1 MAALIAQR
9 GRPAAPPP
17 QRRRADLE
25 HDLFAT
31 IVEDAFS
38 EILVF
43 DAENLSLLFAN
54 RSSRNNLGYTQ
65 DEIAGLGVEAVKAE
79 LTGQQLRELY
89 RPLLEGETSRLV
101 AHTMHRRKDG
111 STYPVEVHTRTSRF
125 DGRAVLFQ
133 IVLDQT
139 DSKRRQ
145 MRAELNSLIERD
157 AAEAGDSRAFLVRLM
172 ARLVPQ
178 FRCRAANAWVWA
190 KKSGRLEMAGAWRD
204 GSQATCDPV
213 EDESLVSTA
222 RQRGKTLIRRHPG
235 GDTGTAF
242 AMPILIGEETA
253 AVLEFS
259 SAHDLAAELW
269 PDLLQALEE
278 QIGRLYERKL
288 GEERV
293 NDVRERFDAAVKGAA
308 VGLWDYDYRNE
319 QFYLSPRCREIL
331 QIAEDTPAPNWEGF
345 GRRTHPKDVKRTAA
359 AMKAH
364 RLKRTPYDMEYRYR
378 ISDGQ
383 YIWVHARAS
392 GVWDIDGN
400 ILRTAGTIENISAE
414 KEAEQVQR
422 EVLACI
428 AASSDTAT
436 RITQALDK
444 VCRYLR
450 LQTALVSHVANGNFE
465 VRYRSSDVEGPA
477 RNTVMPLAETICS
490 DIFAGDA
497 LQAVPDL
504 ALSPLASH
512 PARARDGIEAYI
524 GTALF
529 VRGARFGT
537 LSFRSPR
544 PRQGFSEPETA
555 MVRLLARW
563 IGEEIGRA
571 TDVAELIENDAR
583 TASKLSA
590 AADALLTVDHGG
602 HIEDANPAAVRMFGW
617 SAQELR
623 GMALGG
629 LLPAMQACAD
639 PYGRLMPV
647 RLRQDIA
654 VCRDGRRLSVLLNI
668 SEIHIGGRTLFTAAI
683 SDLTEVKQAETA
695 KGEFI
700 SIVSHEL
707 RTPLTSIRGALG
719 LIASQTVGALT
730 PEAARLAEIA
740 QRNCER
746 LLKLVNDI
754 LAIEKLET
762 GHFEMS
768 LQPLDLNAL
777 LSDAVAANA
786 LYAAKF
792 DVRFRFAADPALPKV
807 IADSERLMQVMA
819 NLLSNAAK
827 FTRPGTV
834 VEVSARLAGRFA
846 RIRVRDRGH
855 GIPEELRER
864 IFEKFAQGENVNTR
878 GHEGSGLGLSIT
890 RRMVELMNGEIRF
903 ESRRGAGTTFIVSL
917 PLAEAGASIQ
927 EA

>member
-1 MAALIAQR
+1 MAALSASQTL
-9 GRPAAPPP
+9 PAPAPL

-43 DAENLSLLFAN
+43 DAEGLALLFAN
-54 RSSRNNLGYTQ
+54 RSSRNNLGY
-65 DEIAGLGVEAVKAE
+65 DAAEIAGLGAPDIKAE
-79 LTGQQLRELY
+79 LTGGQLRELY
-89 RPLLEGETSRLV
+89 RPLLEGETTRLV
-101 AHTMHRRKDG
+101 AHTLHRRKDG

-139 DSKRRQ
+139 EGLRKQ
-145 MRAELNSLIERD
+145 TRAELNSLIERD

-178 FRCRAANAWVWA
+178 FRCRAANAHVWA
-190 KKSGRLEMAGAWRD
+190 KKTQALEIAGSWRD
-204 GSQATCDPV
+204 GSQAGRENAPN
-213 EDESLVSTA
+213 ESLVSQA
-222 RQRGKTLIRRHPG
+222 QQRGRTLIQRNPG

-259 SAHDLAAELW
+259 SVHDLAGELW

-288 GEERV
+288 GEERI
-293 NDVRERFDAAVKGAA
+293 NENRERFEAAVKGAA

-331 QIAEDTPAPNWEGF
+331 NIPEDAPAPSWDDF
-345 GRRTHPKDVKRTAA
+345 GKRTHPKDARRTAA
-359 AMKAH
+359 AMQAH
-364 RLKRTPYDMEYRYR
+364 MLRRTPYDMEYRYR
-378 ISDGQ
+378 RADGQ

-392 GVWDIDGN
+392 GLWDLDGN
-400 ILRTAGTIENISAE
+400 IVRTAGTIENISAE

-428 AASSDTAT
+428 AASSDAPAK
-436 RITQALDK
+436 ITQALDK
-444 VCRYLR
+444 VCHYLR
-450 LQTALVSHVANGNFE
+450 MDSALVSHVADGNFQL
-465 VRYRSSDVEGPA
+465 RYRSSGGGGPA
-477 RNTVMPLAETICS
+477 LTVTVPLADTVCS
-490 DIFAGDA
+490 DIYAGDA

-504 ALSPLASH
+504 SHSPLASH

-524 GTALF
+524 GITLF
-529 VRGARFGT
+529 VRGERFGI
-537 LSFRSPR
+537 LSFRSPSPR
-544 PRQGFSEPETA
+544 PAFSEAEVS

-571 TDVAELIENDAR
+571 SDVAELIESDAR
-583 TASKLSA
+583 AASKLAS
-590 AADALLTVDHGG
+590 AADALLTVDQQGR
-602 HIEDANPAAVRMFGW
+602 IEDANPAAAAMFGW
-617 SAQELR
+617 SAEELR
-623 GMALGG
+623 RMTLGG
-629 LLPAMQACAD
+629 LLPAMHAFTG
-639 PYGRLMPV
+639 PEGRLLPA

-654 VCRDGRRLSVLLNI
+654 MRKDGQRFSVLLNLA
-668 SEIHIGGRTLFTAAI
+668 EIYAGGRALFTAAI
-683 SDLTEVKQAETA
+683 SDLTKIKQAETA

-719 LIASQTVGALT
+719 LIASETTGALT
-730 PEAARLAEIA
+730 PAAAKLTDIA

-746 LLKLVNDI
+746 LLRLVNDI
-754 LAIEKLET
+754 LDIEKLEA
-762 GHFEMS
+762 GGFEMS
-768 LQPLDLNAL
+768 LCPLDLNAL
-777 LSDAVAANA
+777 LADAAAANA

-792 DVRFRFAADPALPKV
+792 DVRFRLAPDPALPPV
-807 IADSERLMQVMA
+807 IADGERLMQVMA

-827 FTRPGTV
+827 FTQPGTDID
-834 VEVSARLAGRFA
+834 VSSHLDGRFA
-846 RIRVRDRGH
+846 RIRVRDRGP
-855 GIPEELRER
+855 GIPEALREH
-864 IFEKFAQGENVNTR
+864 IFEKFVQGENVNTR

-890 RRMVELMNGEIRF
+890 RKMVELMNGEIGF
-903 ESRRGAGTTFIVSL
+903 ESAADTGTIFTVSL
-917 PLAEAGASIQ
+917 PLATVLES
-927 EA
+927 